1 VSKTAGYSTS
11 EVARFDSPEVLA
23 CAWFTLPLCDVLRS
37 VQVGVAFMNTRRT
50 VLTGMVRIE
59 LLDSD
64 ASALGLV
71 RDELLEWWKYNE
83 WTSDYKQFSRI
94 PLGSSI
100 RMVGFSNC
108 SANVIG

>member
-1 VSKTAGYSTS
+1 
-11 EVARFDSPEVLA
+11 
-23 CAWFTLPLCDVLRS
+23 
-37 VQVGVAFMNTRRT
+37 MNTRRT
-50 VLTGMVRIE
+50 LLTGMVRIE

-94 PLGSSI
+94 SLGLPSEWWVSPTVP
-100 RMVGFSNC
+100 RT
-108 SANVIG
+108 